1 MMMIEQNVPLSVIVV
16 FVALLS
22 VNLAIMNLLPFPAL
36 DGGRILFTT
45 IYSMGATLGIPKQK
59 ILICEGYIHTLGF
72 LLLILFMLYVAGL
85 DIFRLVS

>member
-1 MMMIEQNVPLSVIVV
+1 MMIEQSVPLSIIVI

-45 IYSMGATLGIPKQK
+45 LYSIGATLGIPKQK
-59 ILICEGYIHTLGF
+59 ILIFEGYIHTLGF
-72 LLLILFMLYVAGL
+72 LLLLLFMLYVAGL
-85 DIFRLVS
+85 DIFRIFS